1 MHNNMNEPAFKEEN
15 IIVNTIVSYGDIKYK
30 NRTHVLKEKGITQRQ
45 LASMTG
51 ITQAAISQIA
61 TGTSDPSM
69 STLVK
74 IANALDI
81 PLRDLFSG
89 KDENVIICPHC
100 GGKIRLSKE

>member
-15 IIVNTIVSYGDIKYK
+15 IIIMDIIL
-30 NRTHVLKEKGITQRQ
+30 THVLKEKGITQRQ